1 MQLHEIKLK
10 NKPKKSKRIGRG
22 GKRGTFSGKGSK
34 GQQARGARLG
44 PDFRGG
50 NQPIWKVFP
59 KRRGSTK
66 KTEKKHRF
74 FQLRVRETAVIN
86 LHRISQL
93 FAEGETVSPVSL
105 EEKGIVNRSTKRIK
119 ILGQGELDKK
129 LKFSNLEFS
138 KSAREKI
145 VKSGEIISQ

>member
-1 MQLHEIKLK
+1 MQLHDLKLEHHPRK
-10 NKPKKSKRIGRG
+10 ARRVGRG

-50 NQPIWKVFP
+50 NRPLWKVFP
-59 KRRGSTK
+59 KLRGANK

-74 FQLRVRETAVIN
+74 FRMASADVTVIN
-86 LHRISQL
+86 LGKISQL
-93 FAEGETVSPVSL
+93 FSAGEAVNL
-105 EEKGIVNRSTKRIK
+105 ETLLSKGVIAKAVRKVK
-119 ILGQGELDKK
+119 ILGQGELDKS
-129 LKFSNLEFS
+129 LNFSGLEFS

-145 VKSGEIISQ
+145 LKNGEIKS

>member
-1 MQLHEIKLK
+1 MQLHDLKLK
-10 NKPKKSKRIGRG
+10 HKPRRAKRVGRG

-50 NQPIWKVFP
+50 NRPLWKVFP

-74 FQLRVRETAVIN
+74 FQTASLDVAVIN
-86 LHRISQL
+86 LGKINQL
-93 FAEGETVSPVSL
+93 FSAGENISL
-105 EEKGIVNRSTKRIK
+105 ETLVSKGVISKAVKKVK
-119 ILGQGELDKK
+119 ILGQGELDKP
-129 LKFSNLEFS
+129 LNFSGVEFS

-145 VKSGEIISQ
+145 LKSGTIN

>member
-1 MQLHEIKLK
+1 MQLHQIKPDHQPRK
-10 NKPKKSKRIGRG
+10 AKRIGRG

-50 NQPIWKVFP
+50 NRPIWKVFP

-74 FQLRVRETAVIN
+74 FRLASHRTAVVNLEKIN
-86 LHRISQL
+86 QL
-93 FAEGETVSPVSL
+93 FSVGEIVSPATL
-105 EEKGIVNRSTKRIK
+105 AEKKVVKPAIKKIK

-129 LKFSNLEFS
+129 LKFSGLIFS
-138 KSAREKI
+138 QSARDKI
-145 VKSGEIISQ
+145 LKNGEII

>member
-1 MQLHEIKLK
+1 MQLNDI
-10 NKPKKSKRIGRG
+10 KPKHKFKKAKRIGRG

-59 KRRGSTK
+59 KKRGSTK

-74 FQLRVRETAVIN
+74 FQTASEKVAAIN
-86 LHRISQL
+86 LEKINQL
-93 FAEGETVSPVSL
+93 FSTGESVTPATL
-105 EEKGIVNRSTKRIK
+105 IEKGVIKSAIKKVK

-129 LKFSNLEFS
+129 LKFSGLEFS

-145 VKSGEIISQ
+145 VKSGEILE

>member
-1 MQLHEIKLK
+1 MQLHELKLK
-10 NKPKKSKRIGRG
+10 NRPRRARRIGRG
-22 GKRGTFSGKGSK
+22 GKRGTFSGRGSK

-50 NQPIWKVFP
+50 NRPLWKVFP

-74 FQLRVRETAVIN
+74 FQPAPRDSTVVNLGKIN
-86 LHRISQL
+86 QV
-93 FAEGETVSPVSL
+93 FPTGDVVSL
-105 EEKGIVNRSTKRIK
+105 SSLVKKGIIKKSTRRVK

-129 LKFSNLEFS
+129 LKFFGLEFS
-138 KSAREKI
+138 QSAREK
-145 VKSGEIISQ
+145 VLKSGEIVP